1 MSPFKAMRRVH
12 SGWKLSKNVSF
23 FSNADGAQWL
33 KIVKKC
39 LSFSNTNNLYVVTFF
54 ETFLKCQSS
63 PIQKCRAIE
72 IFILPVL
79 RSRVWGHFP
88 ENQMVRG
95 LI

>member
-1 MSPFKAMRRVH
+1 MVENRQKMSQFEQYEQYLRRH
-12 SGWKLSKNVSF
+12 
-23 FSNADGAQWL
+23 
-33 KIVKKC
+33 I
-39 LSFSNTNNLYVVTFF
+39 F

>member
-23 FSNADGAQWL
+23 FSNANGAQWL
-33 KIVKKC
+33 KIVKKY
-39 LSFSNTNNLYVVTFF
+39 LSFSNTNNLYVG
-54 ETFLKCQSS
+54 TFLKHSLGQSS
-63 PIQKCRAIE
+63 SIQKCRAIE